1 MKATIRFAY
10 GLVGLILCSLLI
22 NSCDRKGDYDG
33 IYPDVRFTCIDKDG
47 KNLLESMTE
56 EQKVEV
62 ELIPN
67 GNVRLLRGFVRQNCI
82 EIWYRFV
89 RRRKGKWRQIA
100 DFKVKLP
107 EVYGDYEP
115 RIRVDCMMVGV
126 IKKEMKVFVD
136 GFPAQYINGVVNIPP
151 K

>member
-22 NSCDRKGDYDG
+22 NSCDRIDHERIIETVY
-33 IYPDVRFTCIDKDG
+33 FTCVDKEG
-47 KNLLESMTE
+47 KSLLESIPGR
-56 EQKVEV
+56 QKVEI

-67 GNVRLLRGFVRQNCI
+67 ENVELLESVVSHNCI
-82 EIWYRFV
+82 EVRF
-89 RRRKGKWRQIA
+89 RFIYGWKKKWRQIA

-115 RIRVDCMMVGV
+115 RIRVDYMMGGIV
-126 IKKEMKVFVD
+126 KKEMKVFVD